1 MRVLKYRLH
10 EGMNS
15 IPSPGMSK
23 LVLLKYQDKRLHGW
37 VLETEGPQ
45 QDEYEVYIALT
56 GEQVPHNYQY
66 VTSTQTELAGGYYVV
81 HAFD

>member
-1 MRVLKYRLH
+1 
-10 EGMNS
+10 MNQ
-15 IPSPGMSK
+15 IPSPGISK
-23 LVLLKYQDKRLHGW
+23 LVMLKYQDRKLHGW
-37 VLETEGPQ
+37 VLETEGSS

-66 VTSTQTELAGGYYVV
+66 VTSTQTEIAGGYYVV